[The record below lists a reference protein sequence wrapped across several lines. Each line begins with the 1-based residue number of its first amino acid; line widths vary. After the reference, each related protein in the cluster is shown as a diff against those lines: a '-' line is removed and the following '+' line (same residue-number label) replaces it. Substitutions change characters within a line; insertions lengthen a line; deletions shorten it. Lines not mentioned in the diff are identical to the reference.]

1 MLRLTVL
8 ILLAANLGVLAWTQ
22 GLLRPWGLGPAQQA
36 EPHRMGQ
43 QVRPEALVIVRG
55 EEAQRLLA
63 EAVNARPPECLAT
76 PPLPEAIASAVRRPL
91 ASWPAGSWSLE
102 PAVDPGR
109 WIIYMGKYPGPE
121 MLAKKKA
128 ELRARGVSFEP
139 LANPSLEPGLSLG
152 GFGSQAAATEQLS
165 ALVAKGVRTARVVQE
180 RPETRGPALRLP
192 AVDDVLRAR
201 LEDVRA
207 ALAGQPLQPCR

>member
-1 MLRLTVL
+1 MLRLSVL
-8 ILLAANLGVLAWTQ
+8 ALLLANLAVLAWTQ
-22 GLLRPWGLGPAQQA
+22 GLLRPWGLGPSQQD
-36 EPHRMGQ
+36 EPHRVAQ
-43 QVRPEALVIVRG
+43 QLRPEAMVIVHG
-55 EEAQRLLA
+55 EEARRLLA
-63 EAVNARPPECLAT
+63 DAMNARPPECLST

-91 ASWPAGSWSLE
+91 ASWPAGAWGLE

-109 WIIYMGKYPGPE
+109 WIVYMGKYPGPDL
-121 MLAKKKA
+121 LAKKKA

-152 GFGSQAAATEQLS
+152 GFPSQAAATEHL
-165 ALVAKGVRTARVVQE
+165 ALLAAKGVRTARVVQE
-180 RPETRGPALRLP
+180 RPESRGPALRLP
-192 AVDDVLRAR
+192 AVDDTLRAR